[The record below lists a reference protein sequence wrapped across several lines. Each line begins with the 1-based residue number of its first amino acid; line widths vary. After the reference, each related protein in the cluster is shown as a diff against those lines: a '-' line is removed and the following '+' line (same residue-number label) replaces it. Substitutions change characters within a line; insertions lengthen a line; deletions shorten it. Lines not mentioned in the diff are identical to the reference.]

1 MKNIAL
7 SCIFTAFLGISMS
20 VSAHIDV
27 SHTKLEGLLPFLDP
41 VMLHAPPSHS
51 ERDVLNL
58 EKSEMTTY
66 HPGTLNQVAHAHYP
80 GLNDLNMLD
89 AMLLTGWRFVSTPR
103 ISHSGHSSST
113 IGEYMKHHGKQT
125 YSLLSSRSMA
135 SERRFGNRQ
144 SSLDIAIIVLTGL
157 GLMGLSI
164 ALRGNRG

>member
-1 MKNIAL
+1 
-7 SCIFTAFLGISMS
+7 MS
-20 VSAHIDV
+20 VSAHIGV
-27 SHTKLEGLLPFLDP
+27 SHTKMESLLPFHDP
-41 VMLHAPPSHS
+41 VMLHALSSHS

-66 HPGTLNQVAHAHYP
+66 YLGALNQVAHAHFP

-89 AMLLTGWRFVSTPR
+89 SMLLTGWRFVSAPR
-103 ISHSGHSSST
+103 ISHSGHSVST

-125 YSLLSSRSMA
+125 YSLLSSRNMT
-135 SERRFGNRQ
+135 SERHFGNRQ

-164 ALRGNRG
+164 AFRSNRG